1 MTFIEFREAVL
12 AKTMTR
18 SKWLR
23 AKSLSQR
30 HTGRSRKIGRVVAK
44 QMSLPLWRNPKRI
57 GGHSKGGERG

>member
-30 HTGRSRKIGRVVAK
+30 HQGRSRKIGRVVAK
-44 QMSLPLWRNPKRI
+44 QMSLPLWRNPARGKRHFKD
-57 GGHSKGGERG
+57 GAKP